1 MLTPLRTPLSF
12 VLLST
17 AVFGWLAAW
26 TFVPAYTNGPTF
38 DAQYRPAFYLSHL
51 IHGDEPYWKV
61 ERTFDHRNSRQVCIA
76 LTKNGPDMCLIE
88 QTEHGWVQSG
98 TGESVL
104 SAGFPIS
111 TIHSESF
118 GLLAPV
124 VERHSEKI
132 YLVPTEDVPLIDLET
147 AVEGHND
154 YQFCGNG
161 FIRLPLESQVKIHA
175 FAAVH
180 DSLFLLT
187 LFFWLVSLTA
197 IPKWALWH
205 RITPTQRRRARG
217 CCPRCNYNLEGLTT
231 PTCPECG
238 NRIPPSPLGGEG
250 ARAAGG

>member
-12 VLLST
+12 VLLSA
-17 AVFGWLAAW
+17 AVFGWLIAW
-26 TFVPAYTNGPTF
+26 TYVPTYASGLTF

-51 IHGDEPYWKV
+51 IHGEEPYWKV
-61 ERTFDHRNSRQVCIA
+61 DRSFGPRKSSQVCVA

-88 QTEHGWVQSG
+88 RTEHGWIQSG
-98 TGESVL
+98 TREPIL

-132 YLVPTEDVPLIDLET
+132 YLVPTEDVPLIDLES

-161 FIRLPLESQVKIHA
+161 FIRLSLESRVKVHA
-175 FAAVH
+175 LAAVH
-180 DSLFLLT
+180 DTLFLLT
-187 LFFWLVSLTA
+187 LISWLISLTA
-197 IPKWALWH
+197 IPKWTLWR
-205 RITPTQRRRARG
+205 RITPAQRRRARN
-217 CCPRCNYNLEGLTT
+217 CCPHCNYNLEGLAA

-238 NRIPPSPLGGEG
+238 YTFTSQSVN
-250 ARAAGG
+250 